1 MKPTGAPQSEI
12 LQRDIPYV
20 PDPLVAFSR
29 LTDRGRKK
37 HSLLL
42 ESAEIET
49 KQHTKSV
56 LLLDAALEI
65 RCHGLAVSVRALS
78 ANGGHLLPLLRRIMP
93 VEIDVQH
100 LENGLRLGFPPPPR
114 GLDEAQRL
122 KALSPLHILRLL
134 LQSITPRQ
142 VVPQGIFIGGIFGYD
157 MVATFESLPAVE
169 PSANPC
175 PDMLFYLAETLLVV
189 DHVGRSSRLIGT
201 VFGGRDCPS
210 RHHLQQRIQRYADIL
225 REPNDRLPIAGEA
238 VGDDEVRVNVS
249 DQDFCRQVRWLKESI
264 VAGEIFQVVPSRSF
278 SVRCADGLLAY
289 QQLRASNPSPY
300 MFYLNAPDFQLF
312 GASPES
318 AVKYD
323 AKRRRV
329 EVYPIAGT
337 RRRGTNAAGRID
349 PDLDSRLELD
359 LRYDEKE
366 VAEHMMLVDLARN
379 DVARISAPGSR
390 HVAKLLKVDRYS
402 HVMHLVSLVVGRL
415 QDGLDALHAYQGCMN
430 MGTLVG
436 APKIRAAELIR
447 QVEKTRR
454 GSYGGAIG
462 YLDGTGDMDTCIVIR
477 SGCVVNR
484 LAHIQAGAGIVY
496 DSEPQ
501 AEADETRQK
510 AQAVIQAVLAANRIV
525 RQNHWVEQPSAAD
538 TLS

>member
-1 MKPTGAPQSEI
+1 M
-12 LQRDIPYV
+12 
-20 PDPLVAFSR
+20 PDPLLAFSR
-29 LTDRGRKK
+29 LTEQGRNR

-56 LLLDAALEI
+56 LLLNAALEI
-65 RCHGLAVSVRALS
+65 RCRDLTVEVRALS
-78 ANGGHLLPLLRRIMP
+78 SNGQHLLPVLRGVMP
-93 VEIDVQH
+93 AGIGVKV
-100 LENGLRLGFPPPPR
+100 LEDGLRLTFPPPPP
-114 GLDEAQRL
+114 GLDENQRL
-122 KALSPLHILRLL
+122 KALSPPHLLRLL
-134 LQSITPRQ
+134 VQTIRPRPAIAHG
-142 VVPQGIFIGGIFGYD
+142 VFLGGIFGYD
-157 MVATFESLPAVE
+157 MIATFEPLPAVE
-169 PSANPC
+169 PGANPC

-189 DHVGRSSRLIGT
+189 DHVRRSSRLIGT
-201 VFGGRDCPS
+201 AFGGTDAPGR
-210 RHHLQQRIQRYADIL
+210 RHLQRRMTRYASVLAQPGDS
-225 REPNDRLPIAGEA
+225 LPITGEA
-238 VGDDEVRVNVS
+238 VGEAPVS
-249 DQDFCRQVRWLKESI
+249 VDISDRDFCRQVRRLKQSI
-264 VAGEIFQVVPSRSF
+264 VAGEVFQVVPSRRF

-300 MFYLNAPDFQLF
+300 MFYLNAPDFELF

-323 AKRRRV
+323 AERRRV

-337 RRRGTNAAGRID
+337 RKRGRTAAGDID

-359 LRYDEKE
+359 LRNDSKE

-390 HVAKLLKVDRYS
+390 HVAKLLNVDRYS

-415 QDGLDALHAYQGCMN
+415 KDDLDALHAYQACMN

-462 YLDGTGDMDTCIVIR
+462 YLDGSGNMDTCIVIR
-477 SGCVVNR
+477 AGCVVDGI
-484 LAHIQAGAGIVY
+484 AHIQAGAGIVY
-496 DSEPQ
+496 DSDPQ

-510 AQAVIQAVLAANRIV
+510 AQAVIQAIVAANRLIC
-525 RQNHWVEQPSAAD
+525 RTRAARKTAAD
-538 TLS
+538 PVL